1 MIRITKLTD
10 YGIVLLAHIAVDP
23 EYRTHNVRDLALEAH
38 LPMPTVSKLLKLL
51 TRNGL
56 LVSLRGAKG
65 GYKLSRTPDEITVAQ
80 VIAAIDGPI
89 AITDCSSSNTVK
101 CELERLCPVRTNWQ
115 RINGAIRDS
124 LENVTLADMTRRPTH
139 KFEPLKIIPLSP
151 ISREVVEVCP

>member
-56 LVSLRGAKG
+56 LISLRGAKG
-65 GYKLSRTPDEITVAQ
+65 GYKLSRRPEEITVAQ
-80 VIAAIDGPI
+80 VISAIDGPI
-89 AITDCSSSNTVK
+89 AITDCSSSNAVK
-101 CELERLCPVRTNWQ
+101 CELERLCPVRSNWQ

-124 LENVTLADMTRRPTH
+124 LEHVTLADMTRRPIH
-139 KFEPLKIIPLSP
+139 KFEPLNVIPLSP
-151 ISREVVEVCP
+151 MIREVVEICP